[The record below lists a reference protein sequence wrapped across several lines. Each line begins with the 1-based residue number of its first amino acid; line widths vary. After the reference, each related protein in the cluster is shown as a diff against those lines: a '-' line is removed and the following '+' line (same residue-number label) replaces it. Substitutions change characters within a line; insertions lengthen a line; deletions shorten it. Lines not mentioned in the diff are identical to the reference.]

1 MSEQDNNIKMYSAAD
16 IEKYHSGKM
25 NSFEMH
31 AMEKAALDDP
41 FLADALEGYRHSKTI
56 PADIDWLKKTID
68 HRVQSAKV
76 VSMSPTLPKGSK
88 AWLKIAAAV
97 IGLLGT
103 GLLVYQ
109 FGFNQKAKPDI
120 TAIDTKES
128 AKPSELQKKDE
139 SVLIDS
145 LANTTA
151 GADKDNKQ
159 AGNNGTIAEPNKDQK
174 SETTVELN
182 TTAVGKESEKGITA
196 VITPPPSSNVSQ
208 APATAPV
215 IERKEIATS
224 ADKQIA
230 AKDNIDRDNTKG
242 ILNNKSE
249 DANRYKNQNAETS
262 NAAVQQNRG
271 FTNTNNTRR
280 ANVFSGRVTDAN
292 NNALPFANVTN
303 VDDKVGTYADA
314 KGYFTLTSPDS
325 ALNVQVRSVGFEQNQ
340 YRLQQNNQASNQLVL
355 KEDKAG
361 LQEVVVTGYG
371 AKKKVASRARSLA
384 KEKAPAEEEEPEPED
399 GWDNYDTYVAN
410 NLNEPG
416 VPAAQKPGAGVE
428 VSFDVNRNG
437 KPVNLK
443 VEKSLCTECDKE
455 ALRLIKEG
463 PKWKRKN
470 KSSRAKVTVNFAPT
484 PAPIP

>member
-31 AMEKAALDDP
+31 AIEKAALDDP

-68 HRVQSAKV
+68 NRVQSAKV
-76 VSMSPTLPKGSK
+76 VSMNPVLPSGSK

-109 FGFNQKAKPDI
+109 FGFNQKVKPDI
-120 TAIDTKES
+120 AAIDTKES
-128 AKPSELQKKDE
+128 EKSPSADAKEEFVLRDSSGNTGDLTKKNN
-139 SVLIDS
+139 
-145 LANTTA
+145 AP
-151 GADKDNKQ
+151 
-159 AGNNGTIAEPNKDQK
+159 AGNNGTIAEPTKDQK
-174 SETTVELN
+174 SEAAVELN
-182 TTAVGKESEKGITA
+182 TTVSPKEAERDISAVT
-196 VITPPPSSNVSQ
+196 TPPPSANAGQ
-208 APATAPV
+208 APATTPV
-215 IERKEIATS
+215 IERKETAAA
-224 ADKQIA
+224 ADKQITT
-230 AKDNIDRDNTKG
+230 KDNIGRNDTRG
-242 ILNNKSE
+242 ILNEKADDEYKFKSR
-249 DANRYKNQNAETS
+249 DAETA
-262 NAAVQQNRG
+262 NAAQNRQAEQ
-271 FTNTNNTRR
+271 R
-280 ANVFSGRVTDAN
+280 ARINVFTGRVTDAN

-314 KGYFTLTSPDS
+314 KGYFTLTSPDT

-340 YRLQQNNQASNQLVL
+340 YRLQQNNRAPAQLVL
-355 KEDKAG
+355 KEDKSN

-371 AKKKVASRARSLA
+371 AKKKVASKARSLA
-384 KEKAPAEEEEPEPED
+384 KEKAPVEEEPEPED
-399 GWDNYDTYVAN
+399 GWDNYDVYVIN
-410 NLNEPG
+410 NLNEPNI
-416 VPAAQKPGAGVE
+416 PATQKPGAGVE

-443 VEKSLCTECDKE
+443 VEKSLCAECDKE

-470 KSSRAKVTVNFAPT
+470 KNSRAKVTVNFAPA

>member
-16 IEKYHSGKM
+16 IEKYYSGKM

-31 AMEKAALDDP
+31 ALEKAALDDP

-68 HRVQSAKV
+68 NRVQSGKV
-76 VSMSPTLPKGSK
+76 VSMSPALPKGSK

-109 FGFNQKAKPDI
+109 FGFNKRTDENIAALEK
-120 TAIDTKES
+120 KES
-128 AKPSELQKKDE
+128 AKPAEADKKEEFVLRDSSANTDALTKKD
-139 SVLIDS
+139 
-145 LANTTA
+145 NTQIT
-151 GADKDNKQ
+151 
-159 AGNNGTIAEPNKDQK
+159 NNGTTAEPTKDQK
-174 SETTVELN
+174 SEAVTESN
-182 TTAVGKESEKGITA
+182 IITAPKESERDITTVTA
-196 VITPPPSSNVSQ
+196 PPPSANVSQ

-215 IERKEIATS
+215 TERKEIAAG
-224 ADKQIA
+224 ADKQITT
-230 AKDNIDRDNTKG
+230 KNNIDRDDTRG
-242 ILNNKSE
+242 ILNKKVD
-249 DANRYKNQNAETS
+249 DADRYKSQNAEMAD
-262 NAAVQQNRG
+262 AARNRQAEQ
-271 FTNTNNTRR
+271 R
-280 ANVFSGRVTDAN
+280 ARTNVFSGRVTDAN

-314 KGYFTLTSPDS
+314 KGYFTLISPDT

-340 YRLQQNNQASNQLVL
+340 YRLQQNNQVSNQLVL
-355 KEDKAG
+355 KEDRSN
-361 LQEVVVTGYG
+361 LQEVVVNGYG
-371 AKKKVASRARSLA
+371 NKKVASKARSL
-384 KEKAPAEEEEPEPED
+384 KREKAPAGEEEPEPED
-399 GWDNYDTYVAN
+399 GWDNYDVYVAN
-410 NLNEPG
+410 NLNEAG
-416 VPAAQKPGAGVE
+416 VPAAQKSGAGVE

-443 VEKSLCTECDKE
+443 VEKSLCGQCDKE

-470 KSSRAKVTVNFAPT
+470 KSSRATVTVNF
-484 PAPIP
+484 